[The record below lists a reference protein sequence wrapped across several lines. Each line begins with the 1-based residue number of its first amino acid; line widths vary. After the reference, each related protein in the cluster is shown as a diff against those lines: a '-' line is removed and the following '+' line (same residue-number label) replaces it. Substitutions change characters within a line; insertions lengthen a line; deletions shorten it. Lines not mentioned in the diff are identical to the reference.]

1 MKSKSLNGLVLVFSI
16 AVVLY
21 AIFIMDDSTSAN
33 GVIAGIF
40 GGLFGLTLSNLF
52 SIYYYE
58 KHPVESRIAEIE
70 EKDERNISIRNRAKA
85 RSGDIMQ
92 WFIIGIG
99 YINIAIDG
107 PLWFTLI
114 IVGVFL
120 LRTVLYF
127 LFLNRYQKEM

>member
-1 MKSKSLNGLVLVFSI
+1 M
-16 AVVLY
+16 
-21 AIFIMDDSTSAN
+21 
-33 GVIAGIF
+33 IAGIF
-40 GGLFGLTLSNLF
+40 GGIFGLTLSNLF

-58 KHPVESRIAEIE
+58 KHPVAFRVAEIE
-70 EKDERNISIRNRAKA
+70 EQDERNISMRNRAKA
-85 RSGDIMQ
+85 KSGDIIQ